1 MTPDTGTLT
10 TVLEQILS
18 MLKLGKAGVG
28 SDAYSLLTILAT
40 IEILIGALWWA
51 ITGQDA
57 LVGLLKKLLFIGFF
71 LFVIS
76 NYDSL
81 LHTVIDGFIHTGKIA
96 GSGSGDSLA
105 SIKNPSSIVEAGF
118 TATKPVFEHLTTF
131 ATWDVI
137 SHLADIIISLICALG
152 ILIAHFIIAIQ
163 VFVTY
168 LEFGLISTL
177 GLILIPFGVLRHT
190 SFLAEKVFGAIISFG
205 IKLMVLGLLV
215 SITVPLLKGY
225 AVPPDPSWTHLFN
238 MLVLS
243 FAMAALAWHAPGVA
257 AGMMSGGPSLTAG
270 TAAGT
275 TLAGGAAALA
285 AGFTPAIASNV
296 ASRGLSIGGAAAR
309 ATATGA
315 GTIVGGASTARQLA
329 ASSGAGSTLQYGAA
343 GIGAT
348 VGPLAATVNAVGK
361 AGLSATRPLAD
372 AFASGRSDVPWYSR
386 LEAKR
391 LVTEGAAT
399 STTPSTATSQP
410 KTKDERSK
418 PSSEKTPSGQ
428 TTSLKDQLVKVG
440 HLSKESVPHTAQPQG
455 GTVVPIRHEDKGER

>member
-10 TVLEQILS
+10 TVLDQILS

-28 SDAYSLLTILAT
+28 SDAYSLLTILTA
-40 IEILIGALWWA
+40 IEILVAALWWA
-51 ITGQDA
+51 MTGQDA
-57 LVGLLKKLLFIGFF
+57 LVGLLRKLLFIGFF

-81 LHTVIDGFIHTGKIA
+81 LHAVIDGFIYTGKVA

-118 TATKPVFEHLTTF
+118 KATQPIFEHLATF
-131 ATWDVI
+131 ATWDVM
-137 SHLADIIISLICALG
+137 SHLSDIIISLICALG
-152 ILIAHFIIAIQ
+152 ILLSHFIIAIQ

-190 SFLAEKVFGAIISFG
+190 SFLAEKVFGAIVSFG

-225 AVPPDPSWTHLFN
+225 GVPPDPSWTHLFN
-238 MLVLS
+238 MLLLS

-285 AGFTPAIASNV
+285 AGFAPAVVANV
-296 ASRGLSIGGAAAR
+296 AGKGLSLGGTTSKAAGAGLGTVYAGGAVGKSFAASHDAGSLTKYGAAAIGGALGPIA
-309 ATATGA
+309 ATANVA
-315 GTIVGGASTARQLA
+315 GQAI
-329 ASSGAGSTLQYGAA
+329 SS
-343 GIGAT
+343 
-348 VGPLAATVNAVGK
+348 AVGTFGRSVT
-361 AGLSATRPLAD
+361 AGK
-372 AFASGRSDVPWYSR
+372 SDVPWYSR

-391 LVTEGAAT
+391 LVTETTAST
-399 STTPSTATSQP
+399 SILPAEVDQP
-410 KTKDERSK
+410 RTKDHSAKQESERKAKSSP
-418 PSSEKTPSGQ
+418 PS
-428 TTSLKDQLVKVG
+428 LRDQLVKLG
-440 HLSKESVPHTAQPQG
+440 HLSKDSVPQTAQPQG
-455 GTVVPIRHEDKGER
+455 GTVVPIRDEDRGER